1 MLFGFRV
8 LVSLLLIAML
18 SGCAK
23 SPVPKATFANGLV
36 KVFDA
41 RLEDGQLI
49 VRLGAE
55 SGVRNYKMF
64 VHAFPANPSMLPPE
78 MRAAG
83 FAGWDHY
90 PAVPLTK
97 MTAGRVYEDRYRL
110 PFQDP
115 AGMKLQIGFFDEG
128 DPAYAPI
135 AVDGS
140 SGQKFIEVR
149 TK

>member
-1 MLFGFRV
+1 MLCGFRV
-8 LVSLLLIAML
+8 FVGLSLIALL

-23 SPVPKATFANGLV
+23 SPVPKATFVNGLV

-41 RLEDGQLI
+41 RVENGEII

-64 VHAFPANPSMLPPE
+64 VHALPANPGMLPSE
-78 MRAAG
+78 RRAAG
-83 FAGWDHY
+83 FVGWDHY

-115 AGMKLQIGFFDEG
+115 AGMQLQIGFFDEG
-128 DPAYAPI
+128 DPSYAPI
-135 AVDGS
+135 PVDGS

-149 TK
+149 VK